1 MLGQEDEELEFAV
14 GQGDFFSFDV
24 DPVLI
29 DINFQVAAADDFA
42 IGRFLLGLAHE
53 PFIACDVGL
62 DAGYELCRAEGFDDV
77 VVGTEAQAAY
87 LVHVFPL
94 GRYHQNGY
102 FLFLADAAA
111 DVKAVG
117 PGQHDVQQDE
127 VEIFLQGRSRP
138 FVPSVSMT
146 LSMALASRKSRS
158 SSAISKL
165 SSMIRIRFIVFLLY
179 PRQGDDDGQA
189 AAGCCFCMN
198 LAVQGRNDLFGNGQA
213 QLLDVRPGGIGPV
226 KTVE

>member
-1 MLGQEDEELEFAV
+1 VDHDCRRVAFGVEAPDALEESVPAEDQAGMLGQEDEELEFAV

-94 GRYHQNGY
+94 
-102 FLFLADAAA
+102 ADTIRM
-111 DVKAVG
+111 G
-117 PGQHDVQQDE
+117 TS
-127 VEIFLQGRSRP
+127 FSSR
-138 FVPSVSMT
+138 M
-146 LSMALASRKSRS
+146 R
-158 SSAISKL
+158 
-165 SSMIRIRFIVFLLY
+165 
-179 PRQGDDDGQA
+179 RQ
-189 AAGCCFCMN
+189 M
-198 LAVQGRNDLFGNGQA
+198 
-213 QLLDVRPGGIGPV
+213 
-226 KTVE
+226 